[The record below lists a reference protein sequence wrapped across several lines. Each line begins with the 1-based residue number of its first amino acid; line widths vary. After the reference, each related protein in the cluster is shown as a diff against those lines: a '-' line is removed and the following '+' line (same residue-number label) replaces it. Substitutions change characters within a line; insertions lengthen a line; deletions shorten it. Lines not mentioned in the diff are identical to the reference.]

1 MAKDLDIKTQ
11 VKLILD
17 LIKSISPGK
26 SVELRVPPY
35 GVIQCV
41 AGGNHRR
48 GTPPNT
54 VEMSGTTLIKLI
66 NSPKLWAELVSQGE
80 ISASGISSDLSS
92 VFTQAAAKYPP
103 KQAHL
108 AQGGVYWVIFTH
120 DRKDDCEGGQTHGTW
135 PIKSKTHKSCPGS

>member
-1 MAKDLDIKTQ
+1 MSKDLDVKTQ

-35 GVIQCV
+35 GAIQCV

-54 VEMSGTTLIKLI
+54 VEMSGPTLIKLI
-66 NSPKLWAELVSQGE
+66 NAPKLWAELVSQGE
-80 ISASGISSDLSS
+80 ISASGISSDLSP
-92 VFTQAAAKYPP
+92 VFTQAAAQYPP
-103 KQAHL
+103 K
-108 AQGGVYWVIFTH
+108 
-120 DRKDDCEGGQTHGTW
+120 
-135 PIKSKTHKSCPGS
+135 

>member
-1 MAKDLDIKTQ
+1 MSKDLNIKLQ

-35 GVIQCV
+35 GAIQCV

-54 VEMSGTTLIKLI
+54 VEMSGQTLIRLI
-66 NSPKLWAELVSQGE
+66 NEPALWITLCESGE
-80 ISASGISSDLSS
+80 VRASGLLSNLSNVFSLAAVKYRALSS
-92 VFTQAAAKYPP
+92 
-103 KQAHL
+103 
-108 AQGGVYWVIFTH
+108 
-120 DRKDDCEGGQTHGTW
+120 
-135 PIKSKTHKSCPGS
+135 

>member
-1 MAKDLDIKTQ
+1 MEKDLGISIEVKKILELIKT
-11 VKLILD
+11 
-17 LIKSISPGK
+17 ISPGR

-54 VEMSGTTLIKLI
+54 VEMSGPTLIKLI
-66 NSPKLWAELVSQGE
+66 NAPKLWIELVSQGE

-103 KQAHL
+103 K
-108 AQGGVYWVIFTH
+108 
-120 DRKDDCEGGQTHGTW
+120 
-135 PIKSKTHKSCPGS
+135 